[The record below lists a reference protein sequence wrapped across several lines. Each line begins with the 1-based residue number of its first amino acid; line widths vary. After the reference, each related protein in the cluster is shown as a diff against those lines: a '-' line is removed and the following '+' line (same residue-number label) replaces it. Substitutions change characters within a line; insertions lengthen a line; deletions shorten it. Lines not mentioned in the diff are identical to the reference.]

1 MSTFNV
7 LDIVL
12 AKYSALTKIRWLFSV
27 KIQIVPMGNLTQI
40 KVCLGAASLE
50 KDITATA
57 TKLTA
62 NRSIVKEEYFVIVD
76 MPIAYGTANRDTT
89 KNSHLMTTRGTLL
102 KPSTFT

>member
-7 LDIVL
+7 LDIVF
-12 AKYSALTKIRWLFSV
+12 AKYSALTRIRWLFSV
-27 KIQIVPMGNLTQI
+27 KIQIVLMGNLTPI

-62 NRSIVKEEYFVIVD
+62 NRSIAKEEYFVIAG
-76 MPIAYGTANRDTT
+76 MLIAYDTANRDTT
-89 KNSHLMTTRGTLL
+89 KNSL
-102 KPSTFT
+102 

>member
-1 MSTFNV
+1 MSIFNV

-12 AKYSALTKIRWLFSV
+12 AKYSALTKIRLFFSA
-27 KIQIVPMGNLTQI
+27 KIQNVPMGNLTPI

-62 NRSIVKEEYFVIVD
+62 NRSIVKEEYFAIVD
-76 MPIAYGTANRDTT
+76 MLIAYGTANRDTT

>member
-7 LDIVL
+7 LDIVF
-12 AKYSALTKIRWLFSV
+12 AKYSALTRIRWLFSV
-27 KIQIVPMGNLTQI
+27 KIQIVLMGNLTPI

-62 NRSIVKEEYFVIVD
+62 NRSIAKEEYFVIAG
-76 MPIAYGTANRDTT
+76 MLIAYDIANRDTT
-89 KNSHLMTTRGTLL
+89 KNSL
-102 KPSTFT
+102 

>member
-7 LDIVL
+7 LDIVF
-12 AKYSALTKIRWLFSV
+12 AKYSALTRIRWLFSV
-27 KIQIVPMGNLTQI
+27 KIQIVLMGNLTPI

-62 NRSIVKEEYFVIVD
+62 NRSIAKEEYFVIAG
-76 MPIAYGTANRDTT
+76 MLIACDTANRDTT
-89 KNSHLMTTRGTLL
+89 KNSL
-102 KPSTFT
+102 